1 MKKSKVIDLIIKLLM
16 LATVGLAYYF
26 YQVLPDE
33 VITHWNGAGQPDDWG
48 SKMFHILFTPLL
60 MIAVWILFMYLPKL
74 DPKRRNYDDFMP
86 TYKIIQLVIIG
97 FFFVLFVITSLVNM
111 DYNIPIGMVIPFM
124 VGILFIIMGVYM
136 KDIKPNLFVGIRTPW
151 TLSSDEVW
159 QRTHKY
165 GGKAFMI
172 GGVMFLAIPFFPPG
186 MFVYAFILAI
196 LAILS
201 SLVYSYFVYKSIK
214 KGPEG
219 DRDL

>member
-124 VGILFIIMGVYM
+124 VGILLNISKYC
-136 KDIKPNLFVGIRTPW
+136 IR
-151 TLSSDEVW
+151 
-159 QRTHKY
+159 R
-165 GGKAFMI
+165 
-172 GGVMFLAIPFFPPG
+172 
-186 MFVYAFILAI
+186 
-196 LAILS
+196 
-201 SLVYSYFVYKSIK
+201 
-214 KGPEG
+214 
-219 DRDL
+219 